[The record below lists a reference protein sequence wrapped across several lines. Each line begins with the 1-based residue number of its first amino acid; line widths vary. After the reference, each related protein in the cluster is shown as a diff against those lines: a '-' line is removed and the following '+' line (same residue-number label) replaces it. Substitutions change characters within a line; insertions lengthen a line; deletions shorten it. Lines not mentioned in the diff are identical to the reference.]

1 MTGVPSLCCTHRAPS
16 RAHKAQTSRRKSG
29 QRRRRYHKRCLRQL
43 QRHLKRRRSRL
54 LPRLRHR
61 RLLRRRCQ
69 RRRHLRGML
78 LPSRAAAAPA
88 TKVRVR
94 VRVRM
99 RAHRLLRSLK
109 ACTWARGLQQN
120 YAKFPSPKESLVSL
134 CKRHWYSSYF
144 KTNFLFHLLNTLHCS
159 SLRLVVNCP
168 K

>member
-1 MTGVPSLCCTHRAPS
+1 MFLRFRAPS
-16 RAHKAQTSRRKSG
+16 RAHKARTSRRKAG
-29 QRRRRYHKRCLRQL
+29 QQRRRHHKRCLRQL

-54 LPRLRHR
+54 LPRLRLR

-69 RRRHLRGML
+69 RRRQLRGML

-94 VRVRM
+94 VIM
-99 RAHRLLRSLK
+99 RAHQLLRSLK
-109 ACTWARGLQQN
+109 ACTWVRGLQQN
-120 YAKFPSPKESLVSL
+120 YAKFPSPKESLVSF

-144 KTNFLFHLLNTLHCS
+144 KTNFLFHFSNTLHRS
-159 SLRLVVNCP
+159 SLRLVMNCP